1 MSSTRLLIIGAGQ
14 RGQCYAEYARLH
26 PDQAQVVGVAEPR
39 AAYRQRMAAAH
50 RIPSAQ
56 VVADWRDLLRPGLA
70 DAAIIATPDALHT
83 EPAIAFAGL
92 GYDLLLEKPMA
103 PTPQECQQ
111 IVAAVQANSV
121 IFAVAHVL
129 RYTSYTQK
137 LKELVTS
144 GVIGDIVSIQHLEPV
159 GFGHQ
164 AHSFVRG
171 NWRKEAESS
180 FMLLAKSCH
189 DIDWLRYILGRRC
202 VQVSSFGSLMH
213 FRRERKPPEAGAA
226 LRCLDCAFEP
236 RCAYS
241 ARRIYFGLMADRTI
255 GPIVLDIL
263 TPDHTAEG
271 ILNALR
277 QGPYGRCVYECDNDV
292 VDHQVVNLLYDND
305 ATVSFTMTAFT
316 EWGLHRQTRIFGT
329 LGELRGDGTQITHY
343 DFLTLKEEVIA
354 IPPATSEMLV
364 HGDGDYLLMKRFVAA
379 VAARDQSLVL
389 SGPEETLETHLTVFA
404 AEQAR
409 RENRVVEVAATG
421 CRK

>member
-1 MSSTRLLIIGAGQ
+1 MPPMKLLIIGAGQ

-39 AAYRQRMAAAH
+39 PAYRTRLAEAH
-50 RIPSAQ
+50 QIPPAN
-56 VVADWRDLLRPGLA
+56 VASDWRALLRPGLA

-83 EPAIAFAGL
+83 EPAMAFAEL
-92 GYDLLLEKPMA
+92 GYALMLEKPMA
-103 PTPQECQQ
+103 PTAQECQQ
-111 IVAAVQANSV
+111 IVAAVRASGV

-137 LKELVTS
+137 LKELVIS
-144 GVIGDIVSIQHLEPV
+144 GLIGNIVSIQHLEPV

-171 NWRKEAESS
+171 NWRNEAASS

-189 DIDWLRYILGRRC
+189 DIDWLRYILDRPC

-213 FRRERKPPEAGAA
+213 FRKEHKPPEAGAA

-241 ARRIYFGLMADRTI
+241 ARRIYFGLMADQTI

-263 TPDHTAEG
+263 TPDHTADG
-271 ILNALR
+271 IMKALAA
-277 QGPYGRCVYECDNDV
+277 GPYGRCVYECDNDV
-292 VDHQVVNLLYDND
+292 VDHQVVNLLYDNG

-316 EWGLHRQTRIFGT
+316 EWGIDRQTRIFGT
-329 LGELRGDGTQITHY
+329 LGELRGDGRRITHY
-343 DFLTLKEEVIA
+343 DFLTLKEQVIE
-354 IPPATSEMLV
+354 IPPATAEMLV
-364 HGDGDYLLMKRFVAA
+364 HGDGDYLLMKSFIEA
-379 VAARDQSLVL
+379 VATRDQSKVL
-389 SGPEETLETHLTVFA
+389 SGPAETLGDTSDGLCRRA
-404 AEQAR
+404 GAPRAAR
-409 RENRVVEVAATG
+409 RGPRSVVSG
-421 CRK
+421 G